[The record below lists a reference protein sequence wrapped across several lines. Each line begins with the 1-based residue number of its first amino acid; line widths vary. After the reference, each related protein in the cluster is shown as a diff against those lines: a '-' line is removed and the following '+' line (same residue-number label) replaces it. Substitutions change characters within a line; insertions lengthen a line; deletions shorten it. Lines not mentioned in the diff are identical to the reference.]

1 MNPLVSII
9 VPCYN
14 QGQYLGEALESVS
27 NQTFSNWECLII
39 DDGSVD
45 NTAAVA
51 QSFAAR
57 DSRFV
62 YLFKENGGVSSTRN
76 FGIEAAKGAFI
87 QFLDSDDILEKT
99 KLELSL
105 LQLELPENKE
115 VKIVISNFRM
125 IADHKEASLPPFCVL
140 DESLFNVEG
149 FLFQWNV
156 SFSLQMQCGFFDA
169 ALFKTIRFPE
179 NLSAQEDWVVW
190 VSLFKMTNKAVF
202 IDKPLAF
209 YRINP
214 SSRMMTLGIDDNKI
228 KVLESFKAIL
238 SYDEYYRFSFD
249 LISRCYDSNENFRIK
264 LKELKKSNSY
274 QTGLMI
280 KKGLKKT
287 GLLRPARSFF
297 KLLVRLKAR

>member
-51 QSFAAR
+51 KTFAAR
-57 DSRFV
+57 DPRFI

-76 FGIEAAKGAFI
+76 FGIEAAKGSFI
-87 QFLDSDDILEKT
+87 QFLDSDDLLEKT

-125 IADHKEASLPPFCVL
+125 IVDNQEASLPPFCVL
-140 DESLFNVEG
+140 DESFFNVEG

-190 VSLFKMTNKAVF
+190 VRLFKTTNKAVF

-214 SSRMMTLGIDDNKI
+214 LSRMMTLGIDDNRI

-238 SYDEYYRFSFD
+238 TYDEYYRFSFD
-249 LISRCYDSNENFRIK
+249 LIARCYDSNEKFRSK
-264 LKELKKSNSY
+264 LNEIKKSNSY

-287 GLLRPARSFF
+287 GLLKPAISFF
-297 KLLVRLKAR
+297 KLLFRLKAK

>member
-27 NQTFSNWECLII
+27 NQTFSDWECLIV

-45 NTAAVA
+45 DTAAIA
-51 QSFAAR
+51 KTFTEI

-87 QFLDSDDILEKT
+87 QFLDSDDILDKT

-105 LQLELPENKE
+105 LQLEVPENKE

-125 IADHKEASLPPFCVL
+125 IVDNQEASLPPFCVL
-140 DESLFNVEG
+140 DESFFNVEG

-156 SFSLQMQCGFFDA
+156 AFSLQMQCGFFDA

-190 VSLFKMTNKAVF
+190 VSLFKASNKAVF

-249 LISRCYDSNENFRIK
+249 LISRCYDSNEKFRIK
-264 LKELKKSNSY
+264 LNEIKKSNSY

-280 KKGLKKT
+280 KKGFKKI
-287 GLLRPARSFF
+287 GLLKPARSFF
-297 KLLVRLKAR
+297 RLLFRLKAK

>member
-27 NQTFSNWECLII
+27 NQTLSNWECLIV

-45 NTAAVA
+45 NTAAIA
-51 QSFAAR
+51 KTFT
-57 DSRFV
+57 DKDPRFI

-87 QFLDSDDILEKT
+87 QFLDSDDILDKT

-105 LQLELPENKE
+105 LQLELPENKD
-115 VKIVISNFRM
+115 VRIVISNFRM
-125 IADHKEASLPPFCVL
+125 IVDHHEASLPPFCVL

-190 VSLFKMTNKAVF
+190 VSLFKASNKAVF

-249 LISRCYDSNENFRIK
+249 LISRCYDSNEKFRIK
-264 LKELKKSNSY
+264 LNEIKKSNSY

-280 KKGLKKT
+280 KKGLKKI
-287 GLLRPARSFF
+287 GLLKPARSFF
-297 KLLVRLKAR
+297 KLVVRLKAK

>member
-14 QGQYLGEALESVS
+14 QGPYLGEALESVS
-27 NQTFSNWECLII
+27 NQTLSDWECLIV

-45 NTAAVA
+45 NTAAIA
-51 QSFAAR
+51 KTFTDR
-57 DSRFV
+57 DSRFI

-99 KLELSL
+99 KLELSV
-105 LQLELPENKE
+105 LQLELPENKD
-115 VKIVISNFRM
+115 VRIVISNFRM
-125 IADHKEASLPPFCVL
+125 IVDHQEASLPPFCVL
-140 DESLFNVEG
+140 EESLFNVEG

-169 ALFKTIRFPE
+169 ALFQTIRFPE

-190 VSLFKMTNKAVF
+190 VSLFKASNKAVF

-228 KVLESFKAIL
+228 KVLEAFKAIL

-249 LISRCYDSNENFRIK
+249 LISRCYDSNEKFRIK
-264 LKELKKSNSY
+264 LNEIKKSNSY

-280 KKGLKKT
+280 KKALKKT
-287 GLLRPARSFF
+287 GLLKPARSFF
-297 KLLVRLKAR
+297 KIVVRLKAK